1 MNEKLK
7 DTTIDLLL
15 DGVKTKIEDVK
26 ENYKWQELFVSTGSF
41 CVNNPDTL
49 TMFEQDLFLVFS
61 KDNLKQM
68 AKKLKDKR
76 GYEFP
81 QLLHRELYD
90 LMVRY
95 EIPAMEAETYIH
107 HFIQVIIN
115 YLEEND
121 PDKTLEIFL
130 GDLKKEIEKYF
141 FALESKLE
149 LVLNQIADL
158 KEEKVLSYSIT
169 DIDIQIRRESK
180 YKGMGLDFFKLD
192 DEQFESR
199 FQSVINDERI
209 YVVGK
214 SREETTYR
222 LLNELRQKNSDRVT
236 HMLRDIIPISN
247 IFVKS
252 LHSDQNIKQIQI
264 TDFQVGM
271 DGICKLLYYNKG
283 IKIKEYLLNISKMNY
298 SNYSSVISLELNDIS
313 LVDEGYIAYS
323 AAGHGFGNEYPR
335 VYFSSGEKIIIKRKE
350 NL

>member
-26 ENYKWQELFVSTGSF
+26 ENYKWQKLFVSTGSF

-115 YLEEND
+115 YL
-121 PDKTLEIFL
+121 
-130 GDLKKEIEKYF
+130 
-141 FALESKLE
+141 
-149 LVLNQIADL
+149 
-158 KEEKVLSYSIT
+158 
-169 DIDIQIRRESK
+169 
-180 YKGMGLDFFKLD
+180 
-192 DEQFESR
+192 
-199 FQSVINDERI
+199 
-209 YVVGK
+209 
-214 SREETTYR
+214 
-222 LLNELRQKNSDRVT
+222 
-236 HMLRDIIPISN
+236 
-247 IFVKS
+247 
-252 LHSDQNIKQIQI
+252 
-264 TDFQVGM
+264 
-271 DGICKLLYYNKG
+271 
-283 IKIKEYLLNISKMNY
+283 
-298 SNYSSVISLELNDIS
+298 
-313 LVDEGYIAYS
+313 
-323 AAGHGFGNEYPR
+323 
-335 VYFSSGEKIIIKRKE
+335 
-350 NL
+350 

>member
-121 PDKTLEIFL
+121 PDKTYVHEVNKTYIEYLMMCVDSACTDAEKWNKIIQHIKSYDVTIQNEVF
-130 GDLKKEIEKYF
+130 KKLI
-141 FALESKLE
+141 
-149 LVLNQIADL
+149 LNCREMCD
-158 KEEKVLSYSIT
+158 EEKIKIKNEMRYEIYRHRYYHDADWSISEEMLCKYESTMNEIVLSDKVYEYLYIFSPVY
-169 DIDIQIRRESK
+169 EFP
-180 YKGMGLDFFKLD
+180 LLHPVPF
-192 DEQFESR
+192 
-199 FQSVINDERI
+199 
-209 YVVGK
+209 
-214 SREETTYR
+214 SREECKD
-222 LLNELRQKNSDRVT
+222 LREKNHILREEEIKTRV
-236 HMLRDIIPISN
+236 RVS
-247 IFVKS
+247 
-252 LHSDQNIKQIQI
+252 
-264 TDFQVGM
+264 
-271 DGICKLLYYNKG
+271 
-283 IKIKEYLLNISKMNY
+283 
-298 SNYSSVISLELNDIS
+298 YSS
-313 LVDEGYIAYS
+313 
-323 AAGHGFGNEYPR
+323 
-335 VYFSSGEKIIIKRKE
+335 KIF
-350 NL
+350 